1 MYHAFYLIWGA
12 ILLFY
17 LSSCDTI
24 SSRTNLAQ
32 VKISPNEVKSIM
44 LYDTIQCIPLDTV
57 LYTLEKIP
65 WSSAILMTGRLV
77 IPCGKSSPTP
87 YQITGIL
94 SKVPGRIRLAMLYPS
109 APWVSKSTRWPHW
122 CAVSDP
128 KWKIYRRFE
137 HIHWV
142 HHDIFCGSG
151 LQIFGINGHDIIS

>member
-57 LYTLEKIP
+57 LYTLEKIN
-65 WSSAILMTGRLV
+65 LV
-77 IPCGKSSPTP
+77 ISNIDDRPAGYSLWQVQSDTIPDYRYLIQGTWP
-87 YQITGIL
+87 DQASYAISISTL
-94 SKVPGRIRLAMLYPS
+94 SFEKYSMTTLMCCLRPEMEDLPS
-109 APWVSKSTRWPHW
+109 
-122 CAVSDP
+122 
-128 KWKIYRRFE
+128 I
-137 HIHWV
+137 
-142 HHDIFCGSG
+142 
-151 LQIFGINGHDIIS
+151 